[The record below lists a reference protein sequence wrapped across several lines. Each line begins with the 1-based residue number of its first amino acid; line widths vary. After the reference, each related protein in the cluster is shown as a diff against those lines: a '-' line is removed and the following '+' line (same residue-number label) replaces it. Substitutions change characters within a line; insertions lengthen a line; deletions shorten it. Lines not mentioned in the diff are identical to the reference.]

1 MRSISRYSRAFYS
14 FVRSCSYLSSSC
26 VKRASRG
33 RRRCLLPAARFES
46 RSFPLFLSLAPCKQS
61 KDTGPFSLLLQ
72 IHSVSST
79 PHPFSFQLFPL
90 FSRHSQLRSFFFFV
104 ASTNLRRI
112 LVSAFLAVFPL
123 CFQPFS
129 LRRKPSCSTTTW
141 PSAFASASVFLH
153 PFRARFSRNYFYPR
167 LWCKF
172 LLFSIPPRPLP
183 YSLSQPLLCLCPIST
198 IPASSFSFVR
208 LPLSPTS
215 PLDRPSPFSP

>member
-26 VKRASRG
+26 VKRASKG

-90 FSRHSQLRSFFFFV
+90 FSRHSQLRSFFFFRCLDEPPAYSGICISSRV
-104 ASTNLRRI
+104 SVVLPAFLSPPQTLLFHHHLTVCICIRVRI
-112 LVSAFLAVFPL
+112 PPSLSRAFLA
-123 CFQPFS
+123 
-129 LRRKPSCSTTTW
+129 
-141 PSAFASASVFLH
+141 
-153 PFRARFSRNYFYPR
+153 
-167 LWCKF
+167 
-172 LLFSIPPRPLP
+172 
-183 YSLSQPLLCLCPIST
+183 
-198 IPASSFSFVR
+198 
-208 LPLSPTS
+208 
-215 PLDRPSPFSP
+215 